1 MGGPPLR
8 YHGAKRFG
16 FTLVELLVVITII
29 GILIALLLPAVQS
42 AREAARRMQCSNNL
56 KQLALAAHNY
66 HSSHRTFPPGLNQS
80 EFSYSPRFRGTSL
93 FVFLLPYL
101 DQQNVCRDWDY
112 GHPLANTTGGPSALS
127 ATVIATLVCPSDRI
141 VENPIEK
148 AGTYY
153 GMTSY
158 GGNGGTRSYYPDF
171 ATVDGI
177 FHTTGPA
184 SHPKPDQQPVSLRD
198 VRDGTTHTLFFG
210 ERNHRD
216 PNLESFAR
224 MYWADS
230 LTRLGTW
237 SAIGGRKRIGD
248 VTMSGHAPIN
258 FQIPVD
264 YSARQAA
271 NPPLGSSA
279 DFNYYQD
286 LRICAWGSNHPGG
299 ANFAFVDGSVRFLAE
314 SLPLVTLQ
322 ALSTREGEEVT
333 GDF

>member
-1 MGGPPLR
+1 MTPALR
-8 YHGAKRFG
+8 RPCSRRFG
-16 FTLVELLVVITII
+16 FTLVELLVAIAII
-29 GILIALLLPAVQS
+29 GTLIALLLPAVQS
-42 AREAARRMQCSNNL
+42 AREAARQMQCANNL

-66 HSSHRTFPPGLNQS
+66 HSTHRTFPPGLNQS
-80 EFSYSPRFRGTSL
+80 EFSHSPRFRGTSL
-93 FVFLLPYL
+93 FVFLLPYME
-101 DQQNVCRDWDY
+101 QQNVCRDWDY
-112 GHPLANTTGGPSALS
+112 GRPLANTIGGRRALC
-127 ATVIATLVCPSDRI
+127 ATVIPSLVCPSDRI
-141 VENPIEK
+141 AENPVEK
-148 AGTYY
+148 SGYYY

-171 ATVDGI
+171 ATVDGV

-184 SHPKPDQQPVSLRD
+184 SHPKPDQQPVNLSE
-198 VRDGTTHTLFFG
+198 VRDGTTNTLFFG
-210 ERNHRD
+210 ERNHHD

-230 LTRLGTW
+230 LTFLGTW
-237 SAIGGRKRIGD
+237 AAIGGRKRIGD

-258 FQIPVD
+258 FQIPFD
-264 YSARQAA
+264 YDHRQLA

-279 DFNYYQD
+279 DFEYYQD
-286 LRICAWGSNHPGG
+286 LRVCAWGSNHPGG

-322 ALSTREGEEVT
+322 ALSTRAGEELT